1 MNLFR
6 KYYIDITKLKLMI
19 DNLLYTIPKE
29 NHTNEQVRE
38 LLYAHPEIKF
48 VSFVGVDLSGNDTD
62 EKIPINLFLDDLDS
76 FLHGVAVQTDGSSVV
91 LPGIATLNNAKVDM
105 VADLNCKWFVDY
117 NYDFIDYST
126 NKPVGTLRIPCFL
139 YHDNKPVDSRNI
151 LNNAV
156 KTFKDNLWNI
166 FEINPEVLDIYNI
179 NKDDID
185 EIVITSATELEFWV
199 RTPNTDAELEE
210 LSTSQVLHEQYWT
223 RTKGKVRTAL
233 EESLLLMEAYGFEPE
248 MGHKEVGG
256 VRAKLDAS
264 GNFNHVMEQ
273 IEVDWKYSDA
283 VQAADNELFIK
294 ILVQET
300 YRRYGLDVTFM
311 AKPID
316 GVAGSGM
323 HVHVGISLKLKNGKR
338 INLFHTTK
346 DHFLSVLGY
355 GSLMGLLKNYEVMNP
370 FISSTNNSLK
380 RLKPG
385 FEAPVCIVTS
395 LGLSPSNPSRN
406 RSILVGLIR
415 DLANPLA
422 TRFEL
427 RSPNPHSNA
436 YITIAVCYMSMLD
449 GILYAVNNNKTDDE
463 LLAELSKE
471 YGEEADY
478 LERDRKYRAEED
490 VFEDFTEEERN
501 KYFSKAPAT
510 IYENI
515 SALDKYPEKVEVL
528 KRNGVLTDQLINS
541 FRMATIQR
549 WKMEISHR
557 IVNKFTAE
565 IRASKALHDVNK
577 ALDLDLTN
585 WMRIHE
591 LRLYIMK
598 DTNSTKSLFTR
609 LKDAI
614 NDDNL
619 SLASDLYLE
628 LEDKMS
634 LLRHLYSSYKK
645 NLLDI

>member
-1 MNLFR
+1 
-6 KYYIDITKLKLMI
+6 MI

-29 NHTNEQVRE
+29 NHTKEQVKE
-38 LLYAHPEIKF
+38 ILSKHPEIKF
-48 VSFVGVDLSGNDTD
+48 VSFVGIDLSGNDTD
-62 EKIPINLFLDDLDS
+62 EKIPVNLFLDDLDS

-105 VADLNCKWFVDY
+105 IADLNCKWFVDY
-117 NYDFIDYST
+117 NYDFIDHST

-156 KTFKDNLWNI
+156 KTFKNSLWNI
-166 FEINPEVLDIYNI
+166 FETHPEVLDIYNI
-179 NKDDID
+179 KKDDID

-311 AKPID
+311 AKPLD

-323 HVHVGISLKLKNGKR
+323 HVHVGVSLKLKNGKR

-346 DHFLSVLGY
+346 DHFLSAIGY
-355 GSLMGLLKNYEVMNP
+355 GSLMGILKNYEVMNP

-436 YITIAVCYMSMLD
+436 YITIAVCYMAMLD

-478 LERDRKYRAEED
+478 LEKNRKYRAEED

-557 IVNKFTAE
+557 IVNKFTSE
-565 IRASKALHDVNK
+565 IRASKCLHDSSK

-614 NDDNL
+614 NEDNL

>member
-1 MNLFR
+1 MRDL
-6 KYYIDITKLKLMI
+6 I
-19 DNLLYTIPKE
+19 YTIPKTKHNKE
-29 NHTNEQVRE
+29 E
-38 LLYAHPEIKF
+38 LMRILNDHPEIKF
-48 VSFVGVDLSGNDTD
+48 VSIVGIDLSGNDTD
-62 EKIPINLFLDDLDS
+62 EKIPVKLFLDDIDT
-76 FLHGVAVQTDGSSVV
+76 FLNGVAIQTDGSSVV
-91 LPGIATLNNAKVDM
+91 LPGIATLNDAKVDM
-105 VADLNCKWFVDY
+105 IADLNANWFVDY
-117 NYDFIDYST
+117 NYDHIDLST
-126 NKPVGTLRIPCFL
+126 NKPIGTLRIPSFL
-139 YHDNKPVDSRNI
+139 IHNNKPVCSRNI
-151 LNNAV
+151 LNSAIN
-156 KTFKDNLWNI
+156 TFKSTLLNI
-166 FEINPEVLDIYNI
+166 FKTKPETLKPFGITF
-179 NKDDID
+179 DDIE

-199 RTPNTDAELEE
+199 KTPNEVAHIEE
-210 LSTSQVLHEQYWT
+210 LSTSEVMQEQYWT
-223 RTKGKVRTAL
+223 RTKGVVRTAL
-233 EESLLLMEAYGFEPE
+233 EETLLLMEAYGFEPE

-311 AKPID
+311 AKPLD

-323 HVHVGISLKLKNGKR
+323 HVHLGVSLKLKNGKR

-346 DHFLSVLGY
+346 DHFLSVIGY
-355 GSLMGLLKNYEVMNP
+355 GSLMGILKNYEVMNP

-436 YITIAVCYMSMLD
+436 YITIAVCYMAMLD
-449 GILYAVNNNKTDDE
+449 GILYAVNNNKTDYE

-478 LERDRKYRAEED
+478 LEKNRKYRAEED

-541 FRMATIQR
+541 FRMATIKR

-565 IRASKALHDVNK
+565 IRASKCLHDSSK

-614 NDDNL
+614 IEDNL

>member
-166 FEINPEVLDIYNI
+166 FKTHPEVLDIYNI

-199 RTPNTDAELEE
+199 KTPNTDAELEE

-256 VRAKLDAS
+256 VRAKLDSS

-323 HVHVGISLKLKNGKR
+323 HVHLGISLKLKNGKR

-346 DHFLSVLGY
+346 DHFLSVIGY